1 MGEKLSKVHITL
13 AAVSAFIGLVVV
25 LIVSSALIHLDKEVP
40 LSQEGKDMMYRAAV
54 LTGNEASLPFFENE
68 IEQGHLCLSDYVE
81 DLFTSH
87 EYLLSGKD
95 DSAFAADLACVAYND
110 AYKVDEIKSLLVNGS
125 RKYAIEKILSDVDP
139 SYAPINGFSDPK
151 GTSCSAIT
159 VLNPLQNEEGYAFG
173 IRRIDGS
180 MSVEGSEMRTDF
192 FVDNSLR
199 PGQIYVPQASGS
211 VSFTLEW
218 DTVGEIPGV
227 HDVIILLRT
236 SDGRG
241 HVVTGGRVN
250 IPDFITIENDTVV
263 SSSIRQ
269 GNQEAWYT
277 LDAGEKNAYIN
288 ILETSSDVS
297 ASIYD
302 RYGTLIGMNDL
313 HNVDYEVLR
322 AKRQEEDLIVPEG
335 VESTAENAFFIRI
348 RRSETSAPSVAEISY
363 VLVQSREVAT
373 AEETGYLAIVSEE
386 GIVPTPRPTG
396 AVPQDELDRVVT
408 CRDASGGTF
417 EISRSQLNF
426 LPINGFLTEL
436 TFKDK
441 DQKELPIYPEFS
453 MDNFDYA
460 IVGNSFDEIGLEY
473 TAIEGFAAKVFLENR
488 ATAIPSMVIDNT
500 IRVGEGVNTLVV
512 SVCSIDGTS
521 REYTLHLLNG
531 QDSEGFRKKT
541 LSKFPVSYADGL
553 WLLHCLHPD
562 YRFEPYSTGLSFEE
576 VLNNED
582 KGSRSLIS
590 ATYNPTWVKPGSP
603 VYDGS
608 SWKAAKREVVAY
620 FLDPRNFLTPT
631 GIFQFEKL
639 SFDESVHTLDG
650 ISAMTKN
657 SFLNETDP
665 DYASI
670 LLKAGKDAGVSP
682 YFLTSRIL
690 QEMGRNGES
699 KLAHGTLDGYE
710 GYFNFYNIGSTPD
723 PSVKNGALIN
733 GAKYAKYGSKPEEK
747 KITPDEELLLL
758 PWTTPEKAICG
769 GALWI
774 ARSYIEIGQDTLYFQ
789 KFDIVDNEDGMYNHQ
804 YAQNI
809 AMANNEG
816 VRYYTAYASQDMLD
830 SSFVFII
837 PIYENLPAEFG
848 KSPI

>member
-1 MGEKLSKVHITL
+1 MGEKLSKVYITL
-13 AAVSAFIGLVVV
+13 AAVSTFIGLVVV
-25 LIVSSALIHLDKEVP
+25 LIVCGGLIHLDKEVS
-40 LSQEGKDMMYRAAV
+40 LSQEGRDMMYRAAV

-68 IEQGHLCLSDYVE
+68 IEQGHLRISDYVE

-95 DSAFAADLACVAYND
+95 DSAFASDLACVAYND

-125 RKYAIEKILSDVDP
+125 RKYAIEKVLSDVDP

-269 GNQEAWYT
+269 GDQEAWYT

-322 AKRQEEDLIVPEG
+322 AKKQEEDLIVPEG
-335 VESTAENAFFIRI
+335 VESTAENAFFVRI
-348 RRSETSAPSVAEISY
+348 KRSETSAPSVAEISY

-373 AEETGYLAIVSEE
+373 AEETGYLAVVSEE

-396 AVPQDELDRVVT
+396 AVPLDELDRVVT

-417 EISRSQLNF
+417 EFSRSQLNF
-426 LPINGFLTEL
+426 LPLNGFLTEL
-436 TFKDK
+436 SFLDK
-441 DQKELPIYPEFS
+441 EEKELPIYPEFS

-460 IVGNSFDEIGLEY
+460 IVGSSFDEIGIKY
-473 TAIEGFAAKVFLENR
+473 TAIEGFAAKVLLENR

-500 IRVGEGVNTLVV
+500 IRVGEGVSTLVV
-512 SVCSIDGTS
+512 SVGSIDGTS

-608 SWKAAKREVVAY
+608 SWKAARRDVVAY

-631 GIFQFEKL
+631 GVFQFEKL

-747 KITPDEELLLL
+747 QITPDEELLLL

-837 PIYENLPAEFG
+837 PIYEDLPAEFG